1 MKITKKD
8 LNLGL
13 VFFFTMGFYAGGI
26 FLNIFY
32 SGKYQKEIQEFRK
45 TKTTE
50 CLAKQKKQ
58 ELTVN

>member
-8 LNLGL
+8 FNLIL
-13 VFFFTMGFYAGGI
+13 VFYFIMGFEAGGI

-50 CLAKQKKQ
+50 CIAKKKND
-58 ELTVN
+58 ELEIN